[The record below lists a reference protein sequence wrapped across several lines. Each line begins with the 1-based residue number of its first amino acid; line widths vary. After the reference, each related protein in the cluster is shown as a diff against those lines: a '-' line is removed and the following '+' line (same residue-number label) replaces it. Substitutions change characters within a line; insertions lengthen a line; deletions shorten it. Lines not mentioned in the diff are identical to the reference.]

1 MYLKA
6 GGAHGD
12 ADIRQ
17 QGAEVFPFQRPGP
30 ALDEDVPPAHG
41 AQHGAAHL
49 DWDEVGAPLLLGQ
62 TREHSRALLKGPV
75 LSPSPAASSSWWN
88 INRGLFFSFTSKLI
102 LAVNGSSSASSKPSS
117 SLMACGSDWFVR

>member
-88 INRGLFFSFTSKLI
+88 INRGLFFFIYLEAHFGRKRVFLCVIETLVQPHG
-102 LAVNGSSSASSKPSS
+102 LR
-117 SLMACGSDWFVR
+117 L